1 MREVLPATPA
11 AEQADAALNLL
22 QLNYT
27 DNDHPFS
34 VRSVLPYMRL
44 VHDSPEALAEYVSPM
59 TVSNKA
65 AIWLQLK
72 AEPDAQAAVHTTLPD
87 AVDNRY
93 YQTLF
98 DHVKHGAEIT
108 PGDTWLQNPRPLATW
123 EQLENTRGKHITEA
137 YAKVVDT
144 SLPIGPHGD
153 HRSYDYDIMTAASWM
168 VCRQKSA
175 TKHWPIAT
183 NPERT
188 PDALHLGSYVKQSHS
203 YTRLAISLSSAHARN
218 NDEANWNYVFKTAT
232 QHFET
237 VYGGH
242 DENFRALAQTGI
254 RHFAMQN
261 RDYQKVIASEAEAY
275 DLSSGREL
283 SHISLAALC
292 AVIEQ
297 VRKP

>member
-98 DHVKHGAEIT
+98 DHVKHGAEVGGNLVARYGCLT
-108 PGDTWLQNPRPLATW
+108 KSCDKQRHKG
-123 EQLENTRGKHITEA
+123 
-137 YAKVVDT
+137 
-144 SLPIGPHGD
+144 IG
-153 HRSYDYDIMTAASWM
+153 S
-168 VCRQKSA
+168 
-175 TKHWPIAT
+175 
-183 NPERT
+183 
-188 PDALHLGSYVKQSHS
+188 
-203 YTRLAISLSSAHARN
+203 
-218 NDEANWNYVFKTAT
+218 
-232 QHFET
+232 
-237 VYGGH
+237 
-242 DENFRALAQTGI
+242 
-254 RHFAMQN
+254 
-261 RDYQKVIASEAEAY
+261 
-275 DLSSGREL
+275 DLN
-283 SHISLAALC
+283 
-292 AVIEQ
+292 Q
-297 VRKP
+297 VT